1 MKRNIFSLGGAW
13 AEMLETSLARK
24 LAEIGH
30 YNLGNPQYNISF
42 EQFCK
47 DVQVDKGTPEE
58 NLRAEYMDL
67 IADTKQASMVLSKL
81 RWYIRHAGIVYIETG
96 MLDTGFGHE
105 VLVSAER
112 YQVPAYG
119 VGVTAATSLLAPAYL
134 KGIIYPATPDDLVQL
149 ALQTFPVEHQRRE
162 AQKQPAP
169 AEEQTTNKQPLKKE
183 RQHKGISANPVF

>member
-1 MKRNIFSLGGAW
+1 MNRNIFSLGGAW
-13 AEMLETSLARK
+13 AEMLEGSLARK
-24 LAEIGH
+24 LAQIGH

-42 EQFCK
+42 EQFRK
-47 DVQVDKGTPEE
+47 DIEVDKGTPEE
-58 NLRAEYMDL
+58 NLQAEYREL
-67 IADTKQASMVLSKL
+67 IADTKQASSVLNKL

-112 YQVPAYG
+112 YRVPAYG

-162 AQKQPAP
+162 AQKQPA
-169 AEEQTTNKQPLKKE
+169 EEQTTDKQPPKKE

>member
-1 MKRNIFSLGGAW
+1 MNRNIFSLGGAW
-13 AEMLETSLARK
+13 AEMLEASLARK
-24 LAEIGH
+24 LAQVGH

-58 NLRAEYMDL
+58 NLKAEYLEL
-67 IADTKQASMVLSKL
+67 IADTKQASVVLSKL

-112 YQVPAYG
+112 YHVPAYG
-119 VGVTAATSLLAPAYL
+119 VGVTAANALLAPAYL
-134 KGIIYPATPDDLVQL
+134 RGIIYPASPDDLVQL
-149 ALQTFPVEHQRRE
+149 ALQTFPVEERRQME
-162 AQKQPAP
+162 AKQPA
-169 AEEQTTNKQPLKKE
+169 ERTTEKQPPKKE
-183 RQHKGISANPVF
+183 RHRGISANPVF